1 MWLKI
6 ERGLRYEELGK
17 AGDCGCLADG
27 FHNNCDHVND
37 VYFIKERMKT
47 YGLRSTPW
55 MTTTRFTPPV

>member
-6 ERGLRYEELGK
+6 ELGLRYEGLGK

-37 VYFIKERMKT
+37 AYFIKER
-47 YGLRSTPW
+47 
-55 MTTTRFTPPV
+55 